1 MTIHKLRAGD
11 IKGLVQNNCRTKH
24 SDGGGLILQVMEPG
38 QASWLF
44 RYFDKGAGKE
54 LWPSIGPAATYTLDE
69 AREKARQCR
78 IELKEGRSPKNFLA
92 NGRAAPTVK
101 LFATALEEYLAA
113 KSPTWAASNREREL
127 RRYRRLFGELPD
139 FTGLPLR

>member
-1 MTIHKLRAGD
+1 MAIHKLRAGD

-44 RYFDKGAGKE
+44 RYFDKAAGKE

-92 NGRAAPTVK
+92 NGRAAATGK

-113 KSPTWAASNREREL
+113 KSPTWAASNRER
-127 RRYRRLFGELPD
+127 
-139 FTGLPLR
+139 